1 MPSGSTIHERSVR
14 LPFPADT
21 VFAWHTRPGALER
34 LTPPWEHIQVL
45 ERSGGIEDGGQVTVK
60 IGSPFGFRWV
70 ARHRDYDPG
79 HQFTDEQIQ
88 GPFSRWVHQH
98 RVEPDGTDACILT
111 DRVEYTPPLGALGA
125 AVSPALIRPRLD
137 RMLTYRHETLR
148 QDLAAHAR
156 FAERP
161 RLRIAVTGSTGLIG
175 RALVPFL
182 TTGGH
187 HVVRVI
193 RGRRA
198 GEGEASW
205 EWNLGRIQADRLEG
219 LDAVVHLAGE
229 NIGARWTRDRKRRIR
244 ESRGIGT
251 RFLAETISR
260 LSRPPAVLVSGSALG
275 IYGNRGD
282 ETLTEESATLSAP
295 PDFLTEVGR
304 EWEAATEPARA
315 AGIRVALPRLGLVLT
330 PAGGML
336 GRMLRPFQAG
346 VGGPLGNGRQQ
357 VSWIAI
363 DDLLG
368 IFNHLLMTGSLSG
381 PINATSPQ
389 PVTNREFAE
398 TLGRVLK
405 RPAVLPVP
413 AVALRLAFGEMAD
426 VALLASQRMVPARL
440 EASGFGFRYPALEPA
455 LRHLLG
461 RTAPT

>member
-1 MPSGSTIHERSVR
+1 MPSGSTVHERSVR

-21 VFAWHTRPGALER
+21 VFDWHTRPGALER

-60 IGSPFGFRWV
+60 IGAPFSFRWV
-70 ARHRDYDPG
+70 ARHRDYEAG
-79 HQFTDEQIQ
+79 RQFTDEQIR

-98 RVEPDGTDACILT
+98 RVEPEGGDACILT
-111 DRVEYTPPLGALGA
+111 DRIEYTPPLGAVGSA
-125 AVSPALIRPRLD
+125 AAPALIRPRLD

-156 FAERP
+156 FADRP
-161 RLRIAVTGSTGLIG
+161 RLRIAVTGASGLIG
-175 RALVPFL
+175 SALVPFL

-187 HVVRVI
+187 HVVRVV

-219 LDAVVHLAGE
+219 LDGVVHLAGE
-229 NIGARWTRDRKRRIR
+229 NIGARWTRERKRRIR
-244 ESRGIGT
+244 DSRGIGT
-251 RFLAETISR
+251 RFLAETLSR
-260 LSRPPAVLVSGSALG
+260 LSRRPAVLVSGSALG
-275 IYGNRGD
+275 TYGNRAD
-282 ETLTEESATLSAP
+282 ETLTEESATLTAP

-315 AGIRVALPRLGLVLT
+315 AGIRVVLPRLGLVLT

-336 GRMLRPFQAG
+336 GRMLPPFRAG
-346 VGGPLGNGRQQ
+346 VGGPLGSGRQQ

-381 PINATSPQ
+381 PVNATSPH

-398 TLGRVLK
+398 TLGRVLN
-405 RPAVLPVP
+405 RPALVPVP
-413 AVALRLAFGEMAD
+413 AAALRLLFGEMAD
-426 VALLASQRMVPARL
+426 VALLSSQRMVPARL
-440 EASGFGFRYPALEPA
+440 QAGGFGFRYPELEPA

-461 RTAPT
+461 RTVPT

>member
-1 MPSGSTIHERSVR
+1 MPSSSIVHERSVR

-21 VFAWHTRPGALER
+21 VFAWFTRPGALER
-34 LTPPWEHIQVL
+34 LTPPWERVQVL

-70 ARHRDYDPG
+70 ARHRDYEPG
-79 HQFTDEQIQ
+79 RQFADEQIR
-88 GPFSRWVHQH
+88 GPFSRWVHLH
-98 RVEPDGTDACILT
+98 RVEPDGNAACVLT
-111 DRVEYTPPLGALGA
+111 DRIEYMPPLGAAGSA
-125 AVSPALIRPRLD
+125 AAPALIRPRLD
-137 RMLTYRHETLR
+137 RMLTYRYETLR

-205 EWNLGRIQADRLEG
+205 EWHLGRIQSERLEG

-244 ESRGIGT
+244 NSRGIGT
-251 RFLAETISR
+251 RFLAETLTR
-260 LSRPPAVLVSGSALG
+260 LTRPPAVLVSGSALG

-282 ETLTEESATLSAP
+282 ETLTEESATLGAP

-304 EWEAATEPARA
+304 EWEGATEPARA
-315 AGIRVALPRLGLVLT
+315 AGIRVVLPRFGLVLT

-336 GRMLRPFQAG
+336 GRMLLPFQAG

-357 VSWIAI
+357 MSWLAI

-368 IFNHLLMTGSLSG
+368 IINHLLMTDSLAG
-381 PINATSPQ
+381 PINATAPH
-389 PVTNREFAE
+389 PVTNRTFAE
-398 TLGRVLK
+398 TLGRVLN
-405 RPAVLPVP
+405 RPALLPVP
-413 AVALRLAFGEMAD
+413 AAALRLVFGEMAD

-440 EASGFGFRYPALEPA
+440 EADGFGFRYPDLEPA

>member
-111 DRVEYTPPLGALGA
+111 DRIEYTPPLGALGA

-137 RMLTYRHETLR
+137 RMLTYRHETVR

>member
-1 MPSGSTIHERSVR
+1 
-14 LPFPADT
+14 
-21 VFAWHTRPGALER
+21 
-34 LTPPWEHIQVL
+34 
-45 ERSGGIEDGGQVTVK
+45 
-60 IGSPFGFRWV
+60 
-70 ARHRDYDPG
+70 
-79 HQFTDEQIQ
+79 
-88 GPFSRWVHQH
+88 
-98 RVEPDGTDACILT
+98 
-111 DRVEYTPPLGALGA
+111 
-125 AVSPALIRPRLD
+125 
-137 RMLTYRHETLR
+137 
-148 QDLAAHAR
+148 
-156 FAERP
+156 
-161 RLRIAVTGSTGLIG
+161 
-175 RALVPFL
+175 VPFL

-187 HVVRVI
+187 HVVRVV

-205 EWNLGRIQADRLEG
+205 EWHLGRIQADRLEG

-244 ESRGIGT
+244 ESRSIGT

-282 ETLTEESATLSAP
+282 ETLTEDSPVLSAP

-315 AGIRVALPRLGLVLT
+315 AGIRVVLPRLGLVLT

-336 GRMLRPFQAG
+336 GRMLAPFLAG

-368 IFNHLLMTGSLSG
+368 IFNHLLMTGSLAG

-389 PVTNREFAE
+389 PVTNRQFAE

-405 RPAVLPVP
+405 RPAWLPVP
-413 AVALRLAFGEMAD
+413 AAALRLAFGEMAD

-440 EASGFGFRYPALEPA
+440 QAGGFGFRYPELEPA

-461 RTAPT
+461 RTTPTGRGAAT

>member
-1 MPSGSTIHERSVR
+1 MPSGSTVHERSVR
-14 LPFPADT
+14 LPFPADI

-34 LTPPWEHIQVL
+34 LTPPWERIQVL

-60 IGSPFGFRWV
+60 IGSPFAFRWV
-70 ARHRDYDPG
+70 ARHRDYEAG
-79 HQFTDEQIQ
+79 RQFTDEQIR

-98 RVEPDGTDACILT
+98 RIEPDGDEACILT
-111 DRVEYTPPLGALGA
+111 DRIEYTPPLGPVGA
-125 AVSPALIRPRLD
+125 AAAPAVIRPRLD

-156 FAERP
+156 FADRP
-161 RLRIAVTGSTGLIG
+161 RLRVAVTGSTGLIG

-205 EWNLGRIQADRLEG
+205 EWHLGRIQADRLEG

-229 NIGARWTRDRKRRIR
+229 NIGARWTRDRRRRIR

-251 RFLAETISR
+251 RFLAETIAR
-260 LSRPPAVLVSGSALG
+260 LSRRPAVLVSGSALG

-282 ETLTEESATLSAP
+282 ETLTEESATLGAP

-304 EWEAATEPARA
+304 EWEAATDPARA
-315 AGIRVALPRLGLVLT
+315 AGIRVVLPRFGLVLT
-330 PAGGML
+330 PAGGVL
-336 GRMLRPFQAG
+336 GRMLPPFQAG

-357 VSWIAI
+357 MSWIAV

-368 IFNHLLMTGSLSG
+368 IINHLLMTGSLSG
-381 PINATSPQ
+381 PINATAPN
-389 PVTNREFAE
+389 PVTNREFAM
-398 TLGRVLK
+398 TLGRVLN
-405 RPAVLPVP
+405 RPALLPVP
-413 AVALRLAFGEMAD
+413 AAALRLVFGEMAD
-426 VALLASQRMVPARL
+426 VALLASQRVVPARL
-440 EASGFGFRYPALEPA
+440 QAAGFGFRYPELEPA

-461 RTAPT
+461 RSAPT

>member
-111 DRVEYTPPLGALGA
+111 DRIEYTPPLGALGA

-161 RLRIAVTGSTGLIG
+161 RLRIGVTGSTGLIG

>member
-79 HQFTDEQIQ
+79 HQFTDEQIR

-260 LSRPPAVLVSGSALG
+260 LARPPAVLVSGSALG